1 MDSREYVEEIDLQ
14 KYWLVMKRRW
24 IPASI
29 VFGVVVVLAALFA
42 SSQKSVYQADGTVLV
57 KASSTSTLTGL
68 GEGLGKIDALDTR
81 NSPLD
86 TQVELVRSNS
96 ILQKVIARTN
106 LVDSKGKPMK
116 IEVLSKALMVKA
128 ISGTDVLR
136 VSYQSNSSREAADV
150 VNATIELFIRNN
162 VEVNRAE
169 AVSAR
174 KFIDEQL
181 PATEMALQKADSNLR
196 KFREKNN
203 VIVLDE
209 EAKGA
214 VKIITDL
221 ENQIAEAKAQLGD
234 ATARLKELSRQ
245 VGVSPQQAVAYASL
259 SQSSGVQEVLKQLQ
273 EAQQKLAVE
282 QTRYQPG
289 HPKINNLERQ
299 IVGTIALLQERVTQI
314 VGEPGQVPIEKLQLG
329 SLEQTLI
336 SDLIMTN
343 TEQLGVASRLSALL
357 YAQSI
362 YKQKAGVFPGL
373 EQTQREL
380 ERKSDVAQTTYEAL
394 LARLQEIQIAENQNV
409 GNARIVSPALVPDS
423 PVSSRKILILAVG
436 VAVGMLLGVAVAFA
450 LDLSDQSVKTLKQ
463 AKELFGYTLLG
474 IIPTFGK
481 QGTSSAY
488 SRKLY
493 SGVPRIII
501 RDAPRSPASQAYQ
514 MLRANLKFL
523 SLDKA
528 LRTIVITSS
537 VAKEGKSEVSA
548 NLAAA
553 IAQLGR
559 RVLLVDADM
568 HCPSQHHIWNLTNEA
583 GLSHVIVN
591 QVCLGSAVREVMP
604 NLYVLPAGAIPPNPM
619 ALLDS
624 QRMSVLLDRLSI
636 EYDFVIFDTPPL
648 SGTADA
654 AVLGRLA
661 DGILLIVRPDVV
673 TFARTHAVKEL
684 LTQSGQNVLGIVVNG
699 VNIQDEPDSYFYYS
713 QAEAETEFEPLL
725 PQSNLVN

>member
-1 MDSREYVEEIDLQ
+1 MNSRDYVEEIDLQ
-14 KYWLVMKRRW
+14 KYWLVIKRRW

-42 SSQKSVYQADGTVLV
+42 SSQKPIYQADGTVLV

-68 GEGLGKIDALDTR
+68 GEGLGEIDALDTQ

-116 IEVLSKALMVKA
+116 IEALSKALMVKGIA
-128 ISGTDVLR
+128 GTDVLR
-136 VSYQSNSSREAADV
+136 ISYQSNDPQEAADV
-150 VNATIELFIRNN
+150 VNATIELFIQNN

-181 PATEMALQKADSNLR
+181 PATEIALQEADSNLR

-209 EAKGA
+209 ESKGA
-214 VKIITDL
+214 VEIITDL

-234 ATARLKELSRQ
+234 VTARLKELSRR
-245 VGVSPQQAVAYASL
+245 VGVSPQQAVTYASL

-273 EAQQKLAVE
+273 VAQQELAVE
-282 QTRYQPG
+282 QTRYQRG

-299 IVGTIALLQERVTQI
+299 IVGINALLQERVTQI
-314 VGEPGQVPIEKLQLG
+314 VGETGQIPIEKLQLG

-336 SDLIMTN
+336 SDLITTN
-343 TEQLGVASRLSALL
+343 TEQLGVASRLSALSN
-357 YAQSI
+357 AQSI
-362 YKQKAGVFPGL
+362 YKQRAGVFPGL
-373 EQTQREL
+373 EQMQREL
-380 ERKSDVAQTTYEAL
+380 ERKSDVAQITYEAL
-394 LARLQEIQIAENQNV
+394 LAQLQEIQIAENQNV
-409 GNARIVSPALVPDS
+409 GNASIVSPALVPNT
-423 PVSSRKILILAVG
+423 PVSLRKLLILAGG
-436 VAVGMLLGVAVAFA
+436 VAVGMLSGIAVAFA

-474 IIPTFGK
+474 VIPTFSK
-481 QGTSSAY
+481 QGTSSTY
-488 SRKLY
+488 SRKLHN
-493 SGVPRIII
+493 GVPRIII

-523 SLDKA
+523 SLDKV

-568 HCPSQHHIWNLTNEA
+568 RCPSQHHIWNLTNAA

-591 QVCLGSAVREVMP
+591 QVCLGAAVREVMP
-604 NLYVLPAGAIPPNPM
+604 NLYVLPAGAIPPNPIS
-619 ALLDS
+619 LLDS
-624 QRMSVLLDRLSI
+624 QRMSALLDRFSI

-673 TFARTHAVKEL
+673 TFARTGAVKEL
-684 LTQSGQNVLGIVVNG
+684 LTQSRQNVLGIVVNG
-699 VNIQDEPDSYFYYS
+699 VNIKDEPDSYVYYS
-713 QAEAETEFEPLL
+713 RSEPELEPLL